1 MSGAE
6 SDTLALIVALIS
18 DNPAGIENPPRR
30 AHIPV
35 TSLEMMSPRRRS
47 EAQPVERYVAGLA
60 SKPMAAGVLFR
71 DRAGRVLLVEP
82 SYKPNWE
89 IPGGVVEAD
98 ESPWA
103 AATRELAE
111 ELGWDVPLGRLLVVD
126 YVRPQ
131 DSRPEGLRFV
141 FEGGVLD
148 EADLVGTVFPDAEI
162 LSAGFHTLAQAKGKV
177 KPLLAD
183 RITAALVAVE
193 HGVTVLREQGR
204 RIA

>member
-1 MSGAE
+1 
-6 SDTLALIVALIS
+6 VK
-18 DNPAGIENPPRR
+18 
-30 AHIPV
+30 
-35 TSLEMMSPRRRS
+35 MMSPSRRP
-47 EAQPVERYVAGLA
+47 EAQPVEHSVAGLA
-60 SKPMAAGVLFR
+60 RKPMAAGVLFR
-71 DRAGRVLLVEP
+71 DKADRVLLVEP

-141 FEGGVLD
+141 FDGGVLD
-148 EADLVGTVFPDAEI
+148 EADLVGTAFPDDEI
-162 LSAGFHTLAQAKGKV
+162 LSASFHTLAQARGKV

-183 RITAALVAVE
+183 RIAAALVAVE
-193 HGVTVLREQGR
+193 QGVTVLCEQGQ